1 VFPEEP
7 TRLRLSVRVEDW
19 RLTLPFRITG
29 HLFTS
34 SQVLVVELS
43 NGDATGR
50 GEAAGVYYRN
60 DTPHRAAASVEA
72 LRPAIEAGISRLE
85 LSRLLPAGGAR
96 NALDCALW
104 DLQAQ
109 RTGQPVWALAGLA
122 PLSRLVTAFTI
133 GADTPAAMAAAARTC
148 AIAHTIKLKL
158 IGDGADAAR
167 VGAVRVA
174 RPDVTLLVDANQGFT
189 PATLD
194 ALWPALLDFGVA
206 LVEQPYPVGR
216 ESWLEGAARPIP
228 VAADESVQ
236 SLADM
241 DMLAGRFDV
250 VNIKLDKCGGLSEA
264 LAMASRARALGLR
277 VMVGNMMGTS
287 LSMAPAFVLGQLC
300 DFVDLDGPTF
310 LARDRV
316 PGVKYEAG
324 CITICT
330 PFWGNLQIQETGCSN
345 VLNRT
350 TMAQDG

>member
-1 VFPEEP
+1 MIPDVP

-19 RLTLPFRITG
+19 RLTQPFRITG

-43 NGDATGR
+43 SGEATGR
-50 GEAAGVYYRN
+50 GEAAGVYYRD
-60 DTPHRAAASVEA
+60 DTPHRAAASVKA
-72 LRPAIEAGISRLE
+72 LRPEIEAGISRLE

-96 NALDCALW
+96 NAIDCALW
-104 DLQAQ
+104 DLQAHH
-109 RTGQPVWALAGLA
+109 TGQPVWALAGLS
-122 PLSRLVTAFTI
+122 PLRRLVTAFTL
-133 GADTPAAMAAAARTC
+133 GADTPAAMAAAARAC
-148 AIAHTIKLKL
+148 MAAQAIKLKL
-158 IGDGADAAR
+158 LGDGADAVR
-167 VGAVRVA
+167 VRAVRAA

-194 ALWPALLDFGVA
+194 ALWPALCESGVA
-206 LVEQPYPVGR
+206 LVEQPYPVGQ
-216 ESWLEGAARPIP
+216 EAWLDGAARPIP

-241 DMLAGRFDV
+241 DTLAGRFDV

-310 LARDRV
+310 LARDRA
-316 PGVKYEAG
+316 PGVAYEAG
-324 CITICT
+324 CITIQT
-330 PFWGNLQIQETGCSN
+330 PFWGNLQVQETGCPN

-350 TMAQDG
+350 TVAQDG